1 MAINNN
7 NTKKIFIG
15 IAVAIIITGT
25 ILYIRKI
32 KLDKLAELEKAKK
45 LCADNGDIWN
55 DKTKKCEENPLK
67 KLLAKSLTDLNFKSA
82 SKDILPSS
90 FPFLDE
96 LAKNLVDYPTLTLT
110 ITGHTDS
117 DGTDEYNQKLSEDR
131 ANSVK
136 NYLVKKLIAE
146 NRLIAVGK
154 GESEPISTLTTNE
167 GKEKNRR
174 VVMTLA
180 QTK

>member
-1 MAINNN
+1 MVIN
-7 NTKKIFIG
+7 NTKKIVIGVG
-15 IAVAIIITGT
+15 IAIILLGT
-25 ILYIRKI
+25 FLYIRKMR
-32 KLDKLAELEKAKK
+32 LDKAKK
-45 LCADNGDIWN
+45 LCADSDGIWN

-67 KLLAKSLTDLNFKSA
+67 SLLAKSLTDLNFKSA
-82 SKDILPSS
+82 SKDILASS

-96 LAKNLVDYPTLTLT
+96 LAKSLVDYPTLTLT

-136 NYLVKKLIAE
+136 NYLIKKLIAE

-154 GESEPISTLTTNE
+154 GESEPIDNTNTAS

>member
-1 MAINNN
+1 MATKNN
-7 NTKKIFIG
+7 NTTKLVVGIG
-15 IAVAIIITGT
+15 VVIIITGA
-25 ILYIRKI
+25 ILYIRKLR
-32 KLDKLAELEKAKK
+32 LDKAKK
-45 LCADNGDIWN
+45 LCIESDGIWN

-96 LAKNLVDYPTLTLT
+96 LAKSLNDYPTLTLT

-136 NYLVKKLIAE
+136 NYLIKKLIAE

-154 GESEPISTLTTNE
+154 GESEPIDNTNTAS
-167 GKEKNRR
+167 GKQKNRR

>member
-1 MAINNN
+1 MVIN
-7 NTKKIFIG
+7 NTKKIVIGVG
-15 IAVAIIITGT
+15 IAIILLGT
-25 ILYIRKI
+25 FLYIRKMR
-32 KLDKLAELEKAKK
+32 LDKAKK
-45 LCADNGDIWN
+45 LCADSDGIWN

-67 KLLAKSLTDLNFKSA
+67 SLLAKSLTDLNFKSA
-82 SKDILPSS
+82 SKDILASS

-96 LAKNLVDYPTLTLT
+96 LAKSLVDYPTLTLT

-117 DGTDEYNQKLSEDR
+117 DGSDEYNQKLSEDR

-136 NYLVKKLIAE
+136 NYLIKKLIAE
-146 NRLIAVGK
+146 NRLVAVGK
-154 GESEPISTLTTNE
+154 GESEPIDNTNTAS

>member
-1 MAINNN
+1 MATNK
-7 NTKKIFIG
+7 NTKKIVIG
-15 IAVAIIITGT
+15 VGVAIIIAGA
-25 ILYIRKI
+25 ILYIRKMR
-32 KLDKLAELEKAKK
+32 LDKAKK
-45 LCADNGDIWN
+45 LCIESDGIWN

-96 LAKNLVDYPTLTLT
+96 LAKSLNDYPTLTLT

-136 NYLVKKLIAE
+136 NYLIKKLIAE
-146 NRLIAVGK
+146 NRLVAVGK
-154 GESEPISTLTTNE
+154 GESEPIDNTNTAS

>member
-1 MAINNN
+1 MATKNN
-7 NTKKIFIG
+7 NTTKIVVGIG
-15 IAVAIIITGT
+15 VVIIITGA
-25 ILYIRKI
+25 ILYIRKLR
-32 KLDKLAELEKAKK
+32 LDKAKK
-45 LCADNGDIWN
+45 LCIESDGIWN

-96 LAKNLVDYPTLTLT
+96 LAKSLNDYPTLTLT

-136 NYLVKKLIAE
+136 NYLIKKLIAE

-154 GESEPISTLTTNE
+154 GESEPIDNTNTAS

>member
-1 MAINNN
+1 MATKNN
-7 NTKKIFIG
+7 NTTKIVIG
-15 IAVAIIITGT
+15 IGVVIIIAGA
-25 ILYIRKI
+25 ILYIRKLR
-32 KLDKLAELEKAKK
+32 LDKAKK
-45 LCADNGDIWN
+45 LCIESDGIWN

-96 LAKNLVDYPTLTLT
+96 LAKSLNDYPTLTLT

-136 NYLVKKLIAE
+136 NYLIKKLIAE
-146 NRLIAVGK
+146 NRLVAVGK
-154 GESEPISTLTTNE
+154 GESEPIDNTNTAS

>member
-1 MAINNN
+1 MVIN
-7 NTKKIFIG
+7 NTKKIVIGVG
-15 IAVAIIITGT
+15 IAIILLGT
-25 ILYIRKI
+25 FLYIRKMR
-32 KLDKLAELEKAKK
+32 LDKAKK
-45 LCADNGDIWN
+45 LCADSDGIWN

-67 KLLAKSLTDLNFKSA
+67 SLLAKSLTDLNFKSA
-82 SKDILPSS
+82 SKDILASS

-96 LAKNLVDYPTLTLT
+96 LAKSLVDYPTLTLT

-146 NRLIAVGK
+146 NRLVAVGK
-154 GESEPISTLTTNE
+154 GESEPIDNTNTAS

>member
-1 MAINNN
+1 MSTKNN
-7 NTKKIFIG
+7 NTTKIVIG
-15 IAVAIIITGT
+15 IGVVIIIAGA
-25 ILYIRKI
+25 ILYIRKL
-32 KLDKLAELEKAKK
+32 KFDKAKK
-45 LCADNGDIWN
+45 LCADTDGIWN

-67 KLLAKSLTDLNFKSA
+67 SLLAKSLTDLNFKSA

-96 LAKNLVDYPTLTLT
+96 LAKSLNDYPTLTLT

-136 NYLVKKLIAE
+136 NYLIKKLIAE
-146 NRLIAVGK
+146 NRLVAVGK
-154 GESEPISTLTTNE
+154 GESEPIDNTNTAS

>member
-1 MAINNN
+1 MATQSN
-7 NTKKIFIG
+7 NTTKIVIGVG
-15 IAVAIIITGT
+15 IAIILVGT
-25 ILYIRKI
+25 FLYIRKL
-32 KLDKLAELEKAKK
+32 KFDKAKK
-45 LCADNGDIWN
+45 LCADSDGIWN

-67 KLLAKSLTDLNFKSA
+67 KLLAKSITDLNFKSA
-82 SKDILPSS
+82 SKDILSSS

-96 LAKNLVDYPTLTLT
+96 LAKSLNDYPTLTLT

-117 DGTDEYNQKLSEDR
+117 DGSDEYNQKLSEDR

-136 NYLVKKLIAE
+136 NYLIKKLIAE

-154 GESEPISTLTTNE
+154 GESEPIDNTNTAS

-174 VVMTLA
+174 VVMTLT
-180 QTK
+180 QTI

>member
-1 MAINNN
+1 MATKNN
-7 NTKKIFIG
+7 NTTKIVVAIG
-15 IAVAIIITGT
+15 VVIIITGA
-25 ILYIRKI
+25 ILYIRKLR
-32 KLDKLAELEKAKK
+32 LDKAKK
-45 LCADNGDIWN
+45 LCIESDGIWN

-96 LAKNLVDYPTLTLT
+96 LAKSLNDYPTLTLT

-136 NYLVKKLIAE
+136 NYLIKKLIAE

-154 GESEPISTLTTNE
+154 GESEPIDNTNTAS
-167 GKEKNRR
+167 GKQKNRR

>member
-1 MAINNN
+1 MVIN
-7 NTKKIFIG
+7 NTKKIVIGVG
-15 IAVAIIITGT
+15 IAIILLGT
-25 ILYIRKI
+25 FLYIRKMR
-32 KLDKLAELEKAKK
+32 LDKAKK
-45 LCADNGDIWN
+45 LCADSDGIWN

-67 KLLAKSLTDLNFKSA
+67 SLLAKSLTDLNFKSA
-82 SKDILPSS
+82 SKDILASS

-96 LAKNLVDYPTLTLT
+96 LAKSLVDYPTLTLT

-154 GESEPISTLTTNE
+154 GESEPIDNTNTAS

>member
-1 MAINNN
+1 MSTKNN
-7 NTKKIFIG
+7 NTTKIVIG
-15 IAVAIIITGT
+15 IGVVIIIAGA
-25 ILYIRKI
+25 ILYIRKL
-32 KLDKLAELEKAKK
+32 KFDKAKK
-45 LCADNGDIWN
+45 LCADTDGIWN

-67 KLLAKSLTDLNFKSA
+67 SLLAKSLTDLNFKSA

-96 LAKNLVDYPTLTLT
+96 LAKSLVDYPTLTLT

-136 NYLVKKLIAE
+136 NYLIKKLIAE
-146 NRLIAVGK
+146 NRLVAVGK
-154 GESEPISTLTTNE
+154 GESEPIDNTNTAS

>member
-1 MAINNN
+1 MATKNN
-7 NTKKIFIG
+7 NTTKIVIG
-15 IAVAIIITGT
+15 VGIVIIITGA
-25 ILYIRKI
+25 ILYIRKLR
-32 KLDKLAELEKAKK
+32 LDKAKK
-45 LCADNGDIWN
+45 LCIESDGIWN

-96 LAKNLVDYPTLTLT
+96 LAKSLNDYPTLTLT

-136 NYLVKKLIAE
+136 NYLIKKLIAE
-146 NRLIAVGK
+146 NRLVAVGK
-154 GESEPISTLTTNE
+154 GESEPIDNTNTAS

>member
-1 MAINNN
+1 MATKNN
-7 NTKKIFIG
+7 NTTKIVIG
-15 IAVAIIITGT
+15 IGVVIIIAGA
-25 ILYIRKI
+25 ILYIRKLR
-32 KLDKLAELEKAKK
+32 LDKAKK
-45 LCADNGDIWN
+45 LCIESDGIWN

-96 LAKNLVDYPTLTLT
+96 LAKSLVDYPTLTLT

-136 NYLVKKLIAE
+136 NYLIKKLIAE
-146 NRLIAVGK
+146 NRLVAVGK
-154 GESEPISTLTTNE
+154 GESEPIDNTNTAS

>member
-1 MAINNN
+1 MATKNN
-7 NTKKIFIG
+7 NTTKIVVGIG
-15 IAVAIIITGT
+15 VVIIITGA
-25 ILYIRKI
+25 ILYIRKLR
-32 KLDKLAELEKAKK
+32 LDKAKK
-45 LCADNGDIWN
+45 LCIESDGIWN

-82 SKDILPSS
+82 SKDILASS

-96 LAKNLVDYPTLTLT
+96 LAKSLNDYPTLTLT

-136 NYLVKKLIAE
+136 NYLIKKSITE
-146 NRLIAVGK
+146 NRLVAVGK
-154 GESEPISTLTTNE
+154 GESEPIDNTNTAS

>member
-1 MAINNN
+1 MVIN
-7 NTKKIFIG
+7 NTKKIVIGVG
-15 IAVAIIITGT
+15 IAIILLGT
-25 ILYIRKI
+25 FLYIRKMR
-32 KLDKLAELEKAKK
+32 LDKAKK
-45 LCADNGDIWN
+45 LCADSDGIWN

-67 KLLAKSLTDLNFKSA
+67 SLLAKSLTDLNFKSA

-96 LAKNLVDYPTLTLT
+96 LAKSLNDYPTLTLT

-136 NYLVKKLIAE
+136 NYLIKKLIAE
-146 NRLIAVGK
+146 NRLVAVGK
-154 GESEPISTLTTNE
+154 GESEPIDNTNTAS

>member
-1 MAINNN
+1 MATKNN
-7 NTKKIFIG
+7 NTTKIVVGIG
-15 IAVAIIITGT
+15 VVIIITGA
-25 ILYIRKI
+25 ILYIRKLR
-32 KLDKLAELEKAKK
+32 LDKAKK
-45 LCADNGDIWN
+45 LCIESDGIWN

-96 LAKNLVDYPTLTLT
+96 LAKSLNDYPTLTLT

-136 NYLVKKLIAE
+136 NYLIKKLIAE

-154 GESEPISTLTTNE
+154 GESEPIDNTNTAS
-167 GKEKNRR
+167 GKQKNRR